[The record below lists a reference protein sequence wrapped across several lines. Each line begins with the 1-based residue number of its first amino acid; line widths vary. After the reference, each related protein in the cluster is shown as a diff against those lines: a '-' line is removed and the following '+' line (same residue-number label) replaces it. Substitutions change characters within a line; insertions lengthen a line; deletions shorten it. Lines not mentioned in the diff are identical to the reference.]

1 MIIPTSGLGGE
12 EQKRIHLERLN
23 LMASFP
29 WKTSSWLWRQGPEDA
44 AETPPL
50 LGAVLRVPQPV
61 AYVCGRALPHPHYE
75 SPSASP
81 NPVSLIQM
89 GAPPGGSTT
98 LALSQHTA
106 MTAQLPVAC
115 IRWRCVRAG
124 SRTCFRLFT

>member
-50 LGAVLRVPQPV
+50 LGAVLRVP
-61 AYVCGRALPHPHYE
+61 HP
-75 SPSASP
+75 SPMCAAGLSP
-81 NPVSLIQM
+81 TPIM
-89 GAPPGGSTT
+89 
-98 LALSQHTA
+98 
-106 MTAQLPVAC
+106 
-115 IRWRCVRAG
+115 
-124 SRTCFRLFT
+124 